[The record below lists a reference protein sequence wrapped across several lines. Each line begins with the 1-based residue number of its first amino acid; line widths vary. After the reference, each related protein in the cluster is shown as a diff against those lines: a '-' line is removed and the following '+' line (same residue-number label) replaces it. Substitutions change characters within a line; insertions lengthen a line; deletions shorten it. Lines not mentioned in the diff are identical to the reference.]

1 MPARWGWRVVTVI
14 DACKDFLKNELK
26 EGDTLYAIVDSG
38 IYKAFHDMMDVEGE
52 ENIRILLKEPYL
64 QGYETAAPYLMLLD
78 IDDAITNGLLH
89 AAAGEH
95 WLTLIVSRKSLDAL
109 AQELRDMIV
118 VESEMHARH
127 IIYRFYDPRNLTDY
141 INIHSEEELTE
152 LYEDIGGALFT
163 VDADDPGVVYAY
175 RPRGAEMIDLKEE
188 V

>member
-1 MPARWGWRVVTVI
+1 MVTVI
-14 DACKDFLKNELK
+14 DAYKDFLKNELK
-26 EGDTLYAIVDSG
+26 DGDTLYAIVDSG
-38 IYKAFHDMMDVEGE
+38 IYDEFHDLMDVEGE

-118 VESEMHARH
+118 VESEMHARYV
-127 IIYRFYDPRNLTDY
+127 IYRFYDPRNLTDY
-141 INIHSEEELTE
+141 IHIHSEEELIE
-152 LYEDIGGALFT
+152 FYEDIGGVLFT

-175 RPRGAEMIDLKEE
+175 RPRGVEMIDLKEG